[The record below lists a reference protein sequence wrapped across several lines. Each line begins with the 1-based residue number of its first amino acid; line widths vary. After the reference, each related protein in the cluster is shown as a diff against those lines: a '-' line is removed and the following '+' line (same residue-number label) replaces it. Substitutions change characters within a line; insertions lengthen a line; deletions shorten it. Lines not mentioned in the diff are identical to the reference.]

1 MNKKEQILKATLH
14 LIVQKGIE
22 STPMSEI
29 AKEAG
34 TGMGAIYNYFPNKE
48 ALINELYFHL
58 KAKESGIIIEGY
70 NRSLSVRQR
79 FIYLWKKMIHY
90 FLAEPMDFQFLE
102 QFYYSP
108 AIDPKAKHE
117 GSLYI
122 TELDEVYLDGQAQQ
136 IIKHGEVREWIGF
149 TSGSLVSLVKLHHSN
164 YIELKEETIDKYVQA
179 AWDAIKS

>member
-1 MNKKEQILKATLH
+1 MNKKEQILKATLQ

-34 TGMGAIYNYFPNKE
+34 TGMGAIYNHFPNKE

-58 KAKESGIIIEGY
+58 KAKESRIMIEGY
-70 NRSLSVRQR
+70 DRSLSVRQR
-79 FIYLWKKMIHY
+79 FIYLWKKMVKY

-108 AIDPKAKHE
+108 SIDPQAKHK
-117 GSLYI
+117 GSLYVK
-122 TELDEVYLDGQAQQ
+122 ELDEVYLDGQAQQ
-136 IIKHGEVREWIGF
+136 IIKPGEVKEWIGF
-149 TSGSLVSLVKLHHSN
+149 TSGSLVSLVKLHHSK
-164 YIELKEETIDKYVQA
+164 YIHLNEDIIDQYVQA

>member
-1 MNKKEQILKATLH
+1 MNKKEQILNATLR

-58 KAKESGIIIEGY
+58 KAKESSIMIEGY
-70 NRSLSVRQR
+70 DRTLSVKQR
-79 FIYLWKKMIHY
+79 FIYLWKKMIEY
-90 FLAEPMDFQFLE
+90 FLTEPLDFQFLE

-117 GSLYI
+117 GSLYLK
-122 TELDEVYLDGQAQQ
+122 ELDEVYLEGQTQQ
-136 IIKHGEVREWIGF
+136 IIKYGEVREWIGF
-149 TSGSLVSLVKLHHSN
+149 TSGSLVSLVKLHHSE
-164 YIELKEETIDKYVQA
+164 YIRLNEDTIDKYVQA

>member
-1 MNKKEQILKATLH
+1 MNKKEQILNATLK

-29 AKEAG
+29 AKAAD

-48 ALINELYFHL
+48 ALVSELYFHL
-58 KAKESGIIIEGY
+58 KTKESAIIAYGY
-70 NRSLSVRQR
+70 DSSLSVKQR
-79 FIYLWKKMIHY
+79 FIYLWKKMISY
-90 FLAEPMDFQFLE
+90 FLAEPLDFMFLE

-108 AIDPKAKHE
+108 SIDPIAKHN
-117 GSLYI
+117 GSLYLKD
-122 TELDEVYLDGQAQQ
+122 LDQVYLDGQAQQ
-136 IIKHGEVREWIGF
+136 IMKEGDIKEWIGF

-164 YIELKEETIDKYVQA
+164 YIRLKEETINNYIQA